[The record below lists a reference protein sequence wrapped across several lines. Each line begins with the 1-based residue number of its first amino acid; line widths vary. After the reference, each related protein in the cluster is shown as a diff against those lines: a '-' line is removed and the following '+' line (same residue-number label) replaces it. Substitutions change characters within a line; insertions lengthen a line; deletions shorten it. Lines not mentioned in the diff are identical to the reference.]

1 MVNCRVD
8 HARAESC
15 ALNHLGQGSGPG
27 LERVQDGAQGSAAHQ
42 NSRPIWKTATASVQ
56 ATTSCMPMPNNVQ
69 RKPTSRRCAANVA
82 TQGVYA
88 SKNTKKA
95 STAGTG

>member
-8 HARAESC
+8 HARVESRV
-15 ALNHLGQGSGPG
+15 LNHLGQGGGPG

-82 TQGVYA
+82 THGVYA